1 MFGSIPSGNME
12 LIGEI
17 RCDEEGEEQEEQVE
31 QEEQCTKCGGRLE
44 DKVGRMQRHP
54 IL

>member
-17 RCDEEGEEQEEQVE
+17 RCDEEGEEQEEQVAPSVE
-31 QEEQCTKCGGRLE
+31 AGWRTR
-44 DKVGRMQRHP
+44 
-54 IL
+54 